1 MEDGVK
7 ETQAYMYTSF
17 SVLWLLYAA
26 WWGVSIWLTHS
37 SLTKSLHKLIFVVL
51 IFKALYIGLFGLSL
65 LYTKSE
71 GDIIYW
77 GIATT
82 STFTLYNT
90 FVYTTFS
97 LISRGFCI
105 LRDSLN
111 RLESGSVAL
120 IMGVVYLSFSTYL
133 IAQDSLAPMIL
144 VIVGLL
150 FYSSSSCSIKN
161 IKSLQIRF
169 FNIQEANIRR
179 MLPDISIKIYKMKAF
194 LLFSY
199 FFYVGE
205 IVKIALLCI
214 EKTEFFNSSKF
225 IYTRCALELSVPT
238 MSCFII
244 FFYLRPKVL
253 SQGVD
258 DSAVI
263 GVFPIAP
270 ILCARIPYSN
280 VVVINKA
287 AVVLTPQDLESGMI
301 YVGSQ
306 ITLLVAVPIR

>member
-1 MEDGVK
+1 MEYGVK
-7 ETQAYMYTSF
+7 ATQAYIHISF
-17 SVLWLLYAA
+17 SVLWFLYAT
-26 WWGVSIWLTHS
+26 WWGVSIWLIHS

-51 IFKALYIGLFGLSL
+51 IFKAFYIGLFGLSL

-71 GDIIYW
+71 EDIVYW

-82 STFTLYNT
+82 STFTLHNT
-90 FVYTTFS
+90 FTYTTFS

-120 IMGVVYLSFSTYL
+120 VMGVVYLSFSTYL

-144 VIVGLL
+144 IIIGLL

-161 IKSLQIRF
+161 IKSLQNRF
-169 FNIQEANIRR
+169 YNLQEANIRR
-179 MLPDISIKIYKMKAF
+179 ILPDISCKIYKMKVF

-199 FFYVGE
+199 IFYTCE

-214 EKTEFFNSSKF
+214 EKTAYLTNQNF
-225 IYTRCALELSVPT
+225 IITKCSVELAVST
-238 MSCFII
+238 MSCFMI
-244 FFYLRPKVL
+244 FFCLRPKEVL
-253 SQGVD
+253 QGIS
-258 DSAVI
+258 DSIVI
-263 GVFPIAP
+263 GNNPIAP

-287 AVVLTPQDLESGMI
+287 AVVLTPQDLGS
-301 YVGSQ
+301 GSQ
-306 ITLLVAVPIR
+306 VALLVAIPIK